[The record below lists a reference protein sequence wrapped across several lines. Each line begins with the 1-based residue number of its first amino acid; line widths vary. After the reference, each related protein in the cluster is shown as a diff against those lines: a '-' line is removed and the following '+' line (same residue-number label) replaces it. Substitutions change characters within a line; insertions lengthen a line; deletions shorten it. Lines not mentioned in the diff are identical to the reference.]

1 MTDNNNMI
9 GQQMMQTQQ
18 NGVSQQMMHNQQTQQ
33 NVIGQ
38 QSMLN
43 QQVQQ
48 QLPQYNYQQPLG
60 NPYYQST
67 AVNPYAG
74 YQQWGNYQNTVQT
87 QPLQQAQY
95 TQQASPTQRSQDP
108 VEYILLDGSAPN
120 KKRKYVFVGEVDMQ
134 TNMVQPLPSF
144 TLEDI
149 RSVVAREFDVRFGE
163 EKKK

>member
-1 MTDNNNMI
+1 MADNNNMI
-9 GQQMMQTQQ
+9 
-18 NGVSQQMMHNQQTQQ
+18 SQQMMHNQQTQQ
-33 NVIGQ
+33 NTIGQ

-43 QQVQQ
+43 QQTQQ

-60 NPYYQST
+60 NPYYQNS

-87 QPLQQAQY
+87 QPSTQIQY
-95 TQQASPTQRSQDP
+95 TQQTQQTQDAT
-108 VEYILLDGSAPN
+108 EYILLDGSAPN

-134 TNMVQPLPSF
+134 TNVVQPLPSF

>member
-1 MTDNNNMI
+1 MADNNNMI
-9 GQQMMQTQQ
+9 
-18 NGVSQQMMHNQQTQQ
+18 SQQMMHNQQTQQ
-33 NVIGQ
+33 NAIGQ

-43 QQVQQ
+43 QQAQQ
-48 QLPQYNYQQPLG
+48 QLPQYNYQQSLG
-60 NPYYQST
+60 NPYYQNT

-74 YQQWGNYQNTVQT
+74 YQQWGNYQNTVQA
-87 QPLQQAQY
+87 QPSQQIQY
-95 TQQASPTQRSQDP
+95 TQQPQQTQDTT
-108 VEYILLDGSAPN
+108 EYILLDGSAPN

-134 TNMVQPLPSF
+134 TNVVQPLPSF

>member
-1 MTDNNNMI
+1 MADNNNMI

-33 NVIGQ
+33 NTIGQ
-38 QSMLN
+38 QSILN

-48 QLPQYNYQQPLG
+48 QLPQYNYQQSLG
-60 NPYYQST
+60 NPYYQNT

-95 TQQASPTQRSQDP
+95 TQQTQQTQD
-108 VEYILLDGSAPN
+108 VTEYILLDGSAPN

-134 TNMVQPLPSF
+134 TNVVTPLPSF
-144 TLEDI
+144 TLEDV
-149 RSVVAREFDVRFGE
+149 RNVVAREFDARFGE